1 MTDKKTLIY
10 NAVIDIIKDNG
21 FNSNIKISDIA
32 KKANIGKG
40 TVYEYF
46 DNKDEILTGA
56 IIDQMQKS
64 MEELLNDNEYS
75 ELNFNE
81 SLINL
86 IKKTLSNFTK
96 NYSIH
101 CLFVSQNIGSMLN
114 TDMKMLIKTKIEEKK
129 VEYHEVFRK
138 IIDKGISEG
147 ILKADIDNFN
157 IMAANNIIVISAMQ
171 YFHNNENDYNEK
183 EFTDKIYNII
193 LKILI

>member
-46 DNKDEILTGA
+46 DNKDQILSGA
-56 IIDQMQKS
+56 IINQMQKS
-64 MEELLNDNEYS
+64 MEELLNDKEYN

-81 SLINL
+81 SLMRL

-96 NYSIH
+96 NYSLH

-114 TDMKMLIKTKIEEKK
+114 SDMKMLIKTELDEKK
-129 VEYHEVFRK
+129 QEYHKVFRK

-157 IMAANNIIVISAMQ
+157 IMAASNMIAISAMQ
-171 YFHNNENDYNEK
+171 FFHKNEK
-183 EFTDKIYNII
+183 NYSENEFTDKLYNII